1 MASGPGV
8 AAAPRSTA
16 TEPVPMSISDRVYP
30 VERKIFPVVA
40 LALPWAVPAQALA
53 ATDTGSDGFLG
64 KTLGGI
70 LIGLA
75 AVVGIAVL
83 VAVVEFL
90 VRLARERRAG
100 DLDYPVVSVI
110 YAHRLYGRVL
120 YGLAPTAVGTAV
132 TFIRTQE
139 VSSAAAVFAAMLLTA
154 AILRSARH
162 PLHLMPVARYAF
174 NAFVPA
180 AGIGVVLLPGLFG
193 SSLIGPA
200 TAAAALSTAVATT
213 VIAAWLE
220 NRFVMDRPV
229 RLAVIGPSN
238 FTEKLA
244 SELSEAGIQGYQVVG
259 YLEESEPA
267 GARSRVRWL
276 GRLQDVHDVVTQDA
290 IDLLVVSPENPRL
303 PVFEQAARASLDLP
317 VRMIEATALY
327 EDVLGHVPIGTINSA
342 WFQFIMHPRYS
353 PASPVSKRVL
363 DLVASALMVTVALPL
378 ILLSALAIR
387 LEDGGPVFFRQRRVG
402 EQGVEFDM
410 LKFRTLAPDADER
423 LADGVPEDQLVS
435 RVGRLL
441 RLTHLNELP
450 QLVQVLRGEMSL
462 VGPRPEPP
470 ALVEELADLVP
481 YYERR
486 ALVKPGL
493 TGWAQVRCGYAG
505 SHFGTAWKMCHDLY
519 YIKHRS
525 ATFDML
531 VLVQTLRALVERGM
545 EEEQLPAEDFIL
557 GEAAELVP
565 R

>member
-8 AAAPRSTA
+8 AAAPRSTG
-16 TEPVPMSISDRVYP
+16 TESVPISTMDRVHP
-30 VERKIFPVVA
+30 VERKIFPLVA
-40 LALPWAVPAQALA
+40 LTLPWAVPAQALA
-53 ATDTGSDGFLG
+53 ATDAGGDGFLG

-83 VAVVEFL
+83 VAVVEFS

-120 YGLAPTAVGTAV
+120 YGFAPTAVGTAV

-244 SELSEAGIQGYQVVG
+244 SELSEAGIHGYQVVG

-267 GARSRVRWL
+267 DARSGVRWL

-363 DLVASALMVTVALPL
+363 DLVASALMVTIALPL

-387 LEDGGPVFFRQRRVG
+387 LEDGGPVFYRQRRVG

-450 QLVQVLRGEMSL
+450 QLVQVLRGAMSL

-531 VLVQTLRALVERGM
+531 VLVQTLRTLVERGM

-557 GEAAELVP
+557 GDAAELVP